1 MNESLYYLF
10 LSGLILGSG
19 PCLGFCAPILISFT
33 AAYKPSLRGALVSY
47 LFFSSSKL
55 VSYMVIGV
63 LCGVFS
69 GILKSGF
76 FTGYLNIINITLGF
90 FILLIGILTIIFK
103 EPLST
108 KYCAFLSKG
117 NLRNAGILGF
127 LAGFSPCLPLLGI
140 LNYIIIIS
148 HSALEGLFYAFIF
161 GLGTSISPVILLVG
175 LSGKLAGNFS
185 GNNKIKALI
194 RVVSSFILIYLGA
207 GIILQRFT
215 R

>member
-33 AAYKPSLRGALVSY
+33 ASYKPSLKGALISY
-47 LFFSSSKL
+47 LSFSSAKL

-76 FTGYLNIINITLGF
+76 FASYLNIVNITLGF
-90 FILLIGILTIIFK
+90 FVLLIGVLTIISK
-103 EPLST
+103 EPLSS
-108 KYCAFLSKG
+108 KCCAFLSKG
-117 NLRNAGILGF
+117 NLRSAGILGF

-148 HSALEGLFYAFIF
+148 HSPLEGLFYAFIF
-161 GLGTSISPVILLVG
+161 GLGTSISPAILLVG
-175 LSGKLAGNFS
+175 LSGKLFGNFS
-185 GNNKIKALI
+185 SSNKIRALI
-194 RVVSSFILIYLGA
+194 RIVSSLILIYLGA